1 MLDLLSE
8 RDKEFVR
15 AVAAGYSNLE
25 IAEMLRLTH
34 GSVKQRIK
42 AIYDKTGMGNRVELA
57 LWWMKR
63 EHTVA
68 ESAVPVALVDDKKPE
83 PIASI
88 QLR

>member
-25 IAEMLRLTH
+25 IAAMLGLTH

-57 LWWMKR
+57 LWWLKR
-63 EHTVA
+63 EHASTSESVA
-68 ESAVPVALVDDKKPE
+68 QRSAHA
-83 PIASI
+83 
-88 QLR
+88 